1 MSSTTRREIPLLIL
15 GVTGI
20 IVLADNFIAI
30 DAVKFA
36 SDTLQKWAIIIM
48 GFAIGIGVINLS
60 RLHIKQVVR
69 RNKEKNQW
77 FFSLSLL
84 ILMFAVLI
92 TGLLGGTNNPIYRFG
107 FDGIYVPT
115 NATIYSLLAFWIV
128 SAAYRAMRARN
139 IEASL
144 LLVTSFIIM
153 MKDTPLILTRIP
165 LVGDVAKWINS
176 VAMIGGNRGLIITG
190 ALGLIILGIRI
201 LLGKYPRALGSL
213 SE

>member
-190 ALGLIILGIRI
+190 ARD
-201 LLGKYPRALGSL
+201 
-213 SE
+213 